1 MGQTLVTDVRCLDL
15 TRAVMQQSLTG
26 RLVIQLG
33 FQTGDQKYKFME
45 DKQYVAS
52 QRYIKSP
59 SSSVLSLEFKIS
71 EVA

>member
-1 MGQTLVTDVRCLDL
+1 VALS
-15 TRAVMQQSLTG
+15 SLTNSI
-26 RLVIQLG
+26 VIQLG

-71 EVA
+71 EVV

>member
-1 MGQTLVTDVRCLDL
+1 MDVSVYCSYPLLHVVVSVTDI
-15 TRAVMQQSLTG
+15 MHP
-26 RLVIQLG
+26 VIQLG

-45 DKQYVAS
+45 DKQYVAA

-71 EVA
+71 EVV